1 MIAKKVCAIGGATLD
16 LIIAYEDMEM
26 MTLENT
32 DSARN
37 YLLLEEG
44 SKIEVS
50 DLHYYSGGG
59 ATNAAVTFTRQG
71 LDVYLF
77 CKIGDDS
84 AGKMVIED
92 LKGHGVNTDNFYL
105 SKTIGTSSSFVV
117 PALSGDRT
125 IFAYRG
131 ANTKLSKDELPIEGI
146 LDSDF
151 VYVTSLSQDSS
162 ARLPDIANIAK
173 KKNVPVAVNPG
184 ISQLKEGAAFLKEAL
199 KVGIDTL
206 ILNDDEAAQLMASLI
221 DTDQKLAKL
230 IASASI
236 KTSKKDKSSKDN
248 KVNLI
253 DEMIYFGDLSF
264 SLRQF
269 FRQILDYGVKQVV
282 VTLGSK
288 GVCVATSEQLY
299 FHDTPKEIKVVNTLG
314 AGDAFG
320 SAFTR
325 ALYTQEDIET
335 SIIFGILNSCSVL
348 AHPDAK
354 AGALTKDELNKK
366 IKGFHKSSNTSLTK
380 VKW

>member
-26 MTLENT
+26 MTLENS

-59 ATNAAVTFTRQG
+59 ATNAAFRQD

-131 ANTKLSKDELPIEGI
+131 ANTKLSKDEQLKNTRFRFCLCNIFIPRF
-146 LDSDF
+146 LCQASN
-151 VYVTSLSQDSS
+151 
-162 ARLPDIANIAK
+162 IANIARK
-173 KKNVPVAVNPG
+173 RM
-184 ISQLKEGAAFLKEAL
+184 FLL
-199 KVGIDTL
+199 RL
-206 ILNDDEAAQLMASLI
+206 ILG
-221 DTDQKLAKL
+221 LA
-230 IASASI
+230 
-236 KTSKKDKSSKDN
+236 N
-248 KVNLI
+248 
-253 DEMIYFGDLSF
+253 
-264 SLRQF
+264 
-269 FRQILDYGVKQVV
+269 
-282 VTLGSK
+282 
-288 GVCVATSEQLY
+288 
-299 FHDTPKEIKVVNTLG
+299 
-314 AGDAFG
+314 
-320 SAFTR
+320 
-325 ALYTQEDIET
+325 
-335 SIIFGILNSCSVL
+335 
-348 AHPDAK
+348 
-354 AGALTKDELNKK
+354 
-366 IKGFHKSSNTSLTK
+366 
-380 VKW
+380 

>member
-1 MIAKKVCAIGGATLD
+1 
-16 LIIAYEDMEM
+16 M

-199 KVGIDTL
+199 KVGIDTP
-206 ILNDDEAAQLMASLI
+206 ILM
-221 DTDQKLAKL
+221 
-230 IASASI
+230 
-236 KTSKKDKSSKDN
+236 
-248 KVNLI
+248 
-253 DEMIYFGDLSF
+253 MMR
-264 SLRQF
+264 LR
-269 FRQILDYGVKQVV
+269 
-282 VTLGSK
+282 
-288 GVCVATSEQLY
+288 
-299 FHDTPKEIKVVNTLG
+299 N
-314 AGDAFG
+314 
-320 SAFTR
+320 
-325 ALYTQEDIET
+325 
-335 SIIFGILNSCSVL
+335 
-348 AHPDAK
+348 
-354 AGALTKDELNKK
+354 
-366 IKGFHKSSNTSLTK
+366 
-380 VKW
+380 